1 MSRYTTDLI
10 NGIEPYTPGEQPRDK
25 RYIKLNTNEN
35 PFYSSPSAVARI
47 SESVLQN
54 LNRYSDPECT
64 ELTKTIAD
72 YYGVEPSNV
81 LVTNGSDE
89 ALAFA
94 FYAYCKK
101 GVCYPDVTYGFY
113 DVIANLF
120 GCPIEHIALNKDFTV
135 NVKDY
140 FNKGKTVVL
149 ANPNAQTGIELS
161 LSNIEQIIKSNTKNI
176 VIIDHAYADFGNYN
190 AIGLTKKYDNLVIVN
205 TFSKSRSLAGAR
217 VGYVI
222 ANENLISDL
231 KKVKNSF
238 HPYNVNSLSAM
249 LATEAIRDENYFRQ
263 AVKCVKDGRELLNK
277 GLSEL
282 GFMVLPSAAN
292 FILAQHHFI
301 RGEVLYKKLKMRGI
315 LVRYFNDERISNF
328 VRITIGTESEI
339 NQLLKVIAEIIAE
352 NQNENGGN

>member
-1 MSRYTTDLI
+1 MSRFTTDLI

-35 PFYSSPSAVARI
+35 PFYTSPLAVARI
-47 SESVLQN
+47 SQSALQN

-64 ELTKTIAD
+64 ELTKAIAD
-72 YYGVEPSNV
+72 FYGVEANNV

-94 FYAYCKK
+94 FYAYCKS
-101 GVCYPDVTYGFY
+101 GVCYSDVTYGFY

-120 GCPIEHIALNKDFTV
+120 GCPIEHIALTDDFTV
-135 NVKDY
+135 NFKEY

-161 LSNIEQIIKSNTKNI
+161 LSNIEQIIKNNRNNI
-176 VIIDHAYADFGNYN
+176 VIIDQAYADFGNSS
-190 AIGLTKKYDNLVIVN
+190 AIGLIKKYDNLIIVN

-222 ANENLISDL
+222 ACESLISDL

-238 HPYNVNSLSAM
+238 HPYNVNSISAA
-249 LATEAIRDENYFRQ
+249 LATEAIYDEDYFKQ
-263 AVKCVKDGRELLNK
+263 AVKSVKDVRELLSK
-277 GLSEL
+277 GLTEL
-282 GFMVLPSAAN
+282 GFTVLPSAAN
-292 FILAQHHFI
+292 FVLAKHCVI
-301 RGEVLYKKLKMRGI
+301 CGEVLYKTLKMRGI
-315 LVRYFNDERISNF
+315 LVRRLNDERISDF
-328 VRITIGTESEI
+328 VRISVGTEGET

-352 NQNENGGN
+352 KNNENSGN